1 MAENFQG
8 QVEAL
13 FRGMEDFITT
23 KTVVGEAITIGDLT
37 LVPLIEVSVGVGA
50 GAGSGKDSNS
60 AGGGL
65 GAKIIPTAVLAIQNG
80 SVQLVNIKNQD
91 AVSKLIDMAP
101 GIAQK
106 LNFGKLFGKKEE
118 TPAEVVKETINV
130 DETIIIE

>member
-1 MAENFQG
+1 MSNDIGTNLDILFNKAENF
-8 QVEAL
+8 
-13 FRGMEDFITT
+13 IST

-65 GAKIIPTAVLAIQNG
+65 GAKIIPTAVLAIHNG
-80 SVQLVNIKNQD
+80 TVQLVNVKNQD

-101 GIAQK
+101 GIASK
-106 LNFGKLFGKKEE
+106 LNFGKIFGKKEE
-118 TPAEVVKETINV
+118 TPADVVKETINV
-130 DETIIIE
+130 DETTIIE